1 MKEFRDYIINNY
13 NCMSSDYKD
22 YFLTNINS
30 KLLSEIVILFD
41 DEKTMMINILK
52 NELFK

>member
-1 MKEFRDYIINNY
+1 
-13 NCMSSDYKD
+13 MSSDYKD